1 MQLTVLGKYGPFPK
15 AGEGATSGY
24 LFEDKNAKIA
34 LDMGAGVL
42 ARLMAATDINK
53 LDAVYIS
60 HLHFDHTSDLLP
72 FRYLLD
78 SLDKKITVITQY
90 EDSEWYRVLFGS
102 PRFSVINVNESSELN
117 IKGLKLTFA
126 PMKHPVPCLA
136 VKISNGEKT
145 FVYTGDTVFF
155 EGLTDFADGADMLL
169 ANCTKPVGFTGPH
182 MTTADALR
190 LAGET
195 GARVLASHFAPGD
208 DPYSVFAGNKSIIP
222 ADEGKTYAI

>member
-1 MQLTVLGKYGPFPK
+1 MKLTVLGKYGPFPK

-24 LFEDKNAKIA
+24 LLEDNGVKIA

-42 ARLMAATDINK
+42 SRLAAATDINE
-53 LDAVYIS
+53 LDAIYIS

-78 SLDKKITVITQY
+78 SLNKKITVITQY
-90 EDSEWYRVLFGS
+90 EDSDWYRVLFGS
-102 PRFSVINVNESSELN
+102 PRLEIINVNETSELD

-136 VKISNGEKT
+136 VKIRGKKKT

-155 EGLTDFADGADMLL
+155 DGLTDFANGADAILS
-169 ANCTKPVGFTGPH
+169 NCVKPVGFTGPH
-182 MTTADALR
+182 MTTADAIK
-190 LAGET
+190 LADTT
-195 GARVLASHFAPGD
+195 GAAVLASHFAPND
-208 DPYSVFAGNKSIIP
+208 DPFADFEDHGNIIP
-222 ADEGKTYAI
+222 VQEGKTYEI